1 MESTDKLPETLE
13 DLNKR
18 KDELWAFLKPFRAK
32 LNAAT
37 KNKEKNSL
45 LEQSSPSFRLYKAIQ
60 SKIKELEQ
68 TASALS
74 TAKATSNLDS
84 QADVPT
90 STEAKPDESRHGE
103 HEGDIAS
110 AADYKTD
117 SVTNDQRQAATADDT
132 HHKVN
137 SPMDTDSGNHQPDEH
152 PATNLAADPSL
163 QAPPQSPIDDE
174 EVEEWTER
182 QVDPPWILDS
192 DVDPKEPRRAN
203 PTNDAVLRFIAD
215 GNVYCFGHLDRP
227 SQDNVIRVLPITKIP
242 RAEPP
247 FYGIRVKFPRDESSE
262 TKARFF
268 GEKFH
273 TVLYKFNPRSYTS
286 VDDHCVT
293 DDAEFDEFLKHAPE
307 HVHAKAKE
315 GKEQNRLYRIT
326 FSYEG
331 KGIKQLFYPNLY
343 SSSVPEVQDIFKAME
358 LVPECKTLSIF
369 MWKYEDLPGNLQY
382 LYRVQQDYQSSLK
395 PYLHKHRLGMAA

>member
-1 MESTDKLPETLE
+1 MEPTDKLPETLE
-13 DLNKR
+13 DLEKR
-18 KDELWAFLKPFRAK
+18 RAELTAFIAPLVAK
-32 LNAAT
+32 FKAAST
-37 KNKEKNSL
+37 KKEKASLMKQLRPNFQL
-45 LEQSSPSFRLYKAIQ
+45 LETIM
-60 SKIKELEQ
+60 SKIEELEQ
-68 TASALS
+68 TA
-74 TAKATSNLDS
+74 D
-84 QADVPT
+84 ADVHT
-90 STEAKPDESRHGE
+90 VTEAKPDESRHGE

-110 AADYKTD
+110 AADNKTD

-152 PATNLAADPSL
+152 HTSDLAV
-163 QAPPQSPIDDE
+163 DDE
-174 EVEEWTER
+174 EVEEWAER
-182 QVDPPWILDS
+182 PVDPPWILDS

-215 GNVYCFGHLDRP
+215 GKVYCFGHLDRP

-268 GEKFH
+268 DEKFH